1 MPQESLVRRK
11 QAAIA
16 VLALA
21 AIVVHLVLRFGA
33 TASTTVQNVPLWVA
47 LALGGMPLVWEL
59 LVKLF
64 RREFGSDLLAGISI
78 VTSVILDEYLA
89 GTLVVLMLSGGETLE
104 AYAVRSASSVLEA
117 LAKRMP
123 TLAHRKQDSTI
134 ADVPLAEVSIG
145 DTVLVFPHE
154 VCPIDGTVVEGHGV
168 MDESYL
174 TGEPYMISKTPG
186 STVLSGAING
196 ESALTIRADKL
207 AVDSRYAK
215 IMEVMVSSQQ
225 HQPRIRRLGDQ
236 LGAYY
241 TPLAVAIGIA
251 AWLTTGDAVR
261 FLAVMVVATPCPL
274 LIAIPVAVI
283 GSISLAAKRAIIV
296 RDPAVLETVSTC
308 RTIIFDKTGTLTY
321 GEPELVDQSVAAG
334 VNAAEVLSL
343 VASLEQYSKHPLAE
357 AIVRAGRERGAV
369 FHEVAEISEPPGQGL
384 RGLVA
389 GREVRLTSR
398 KQLLKDSPELAAELP
413 PPAGGLE
420 CVILVDGRYAA
431 TYRFRD
437 RPRREGKPFIKHLE
451 PQHHIDRVM
460 LLSGDRPAEVKY
472 LAELVGIP
480 EVLGGKSPE
489 EKLEIV
495 REETAQANTIYVG
508 DGIND
513 APALVAA
520 TVGIAF
526 GQNSD
531 VTTEAADVVVMD
543 SSLAKVDEFLH
554 ISGRMRRIA
563 LQSAVGGMAAS
574 VIGMLI
580 AAAGYLPPVAG
591 AIVQE
596 VIDVVVVVNALR
608 VAIRPKD
615 LTDF

>member
-1 MPQESLVRRK
+1 MLPDTFIRRK

-21 AIVVHLVLRFGA
+21 AIAAHLVLRFGMNVSE
-33 TASTTVQNVPLWVA
+33 TARNLPLWVA
-47 LALGGMPLVWEL
+47 LALGGVPLVWEL
-59 LVKLF
+59 LVKLS

-78 VTSVILDEYLA
+78 VTSVILEEYLA

-134 ADVPLAEVSIG
+134 EDVPLGEVAIG

-215 IMEVMVSSQQ
+215 IMAVMQASQQ
-225 HQPRIRRLGDQ
+225 QQPRIRRLGDQ

-241 TPLAVAIGIA
+241 TPVAVAIGIA
-251 AWLTTGDAVR
+251 AWIASGEAVR

-283 GSISLAAKRAIIV
+283 GSISLAAKRAIIG

-321 GEPELVDQSVAAG
+321 GQPELIEQNVVAEA
-334 VNAAEVLSL
+334 NAADVLSL

-369 FHEVAEISEPPGQGL
+369 FHEVSRISEPPGQGL
-384 RGLVA
+384 RGTVA

-398 KQLLKDSPELAAELP
+398 KQLLKEQPEAAQLLP

-420 CVILVDGRYAA
+420 CLILLNGRYVA

-437 RPRREGKPFIKHLE
+437 RPRREGRSFIEHLAPRHQIE
-451 PQHHIDRVM
+451 RVM
-460 LLSGDRPAEVKY
+460 LLSGDRPEEVKY
-472 LAELVGIP
+472 LAGLVGIP

-495 REETAQANTIYVG
+495 REETARARTIYVG

-513 APALVAA
+513 APALTAA

-543 SSLAKVDEFLH
+543 SSLSKVDEFLH
-554 ISGRMRRIA
+554 ISARMRRIA
-563 LQSAVGGMAAS
+563 LESAVGGMAAS
-574 VIGMLI
+574 IVGMMF